1 MKRILYAITIMA
13 FLFCACSEDKKEPI
27 DVLEPDIYDIEK
39 EILELTGCK
48 PDDAKSIKSFKLF
61 KDNAGEKYL
70 YGSKLSDG
78 LESFWISKFSESGKQ
93 LWEVVHRSNL
103 VSNAYNP
110 VEISNGSLVVG
121 NAIKKS
127 DLDVVGLSPVII
139 NKDGN
144 ANYIKVFDD
153 NYIYSDVSVYEDFFF
168 TTVSRHEMDA
178 NKNAANRAAQI
189 SNNGEVIRLLPG
201 GTDQL
206 SFPKKDD
213 KYIWVSDSIYVT
225 INTNNVNKYTVLSS
239 SYSPIWS
246 FPVSLPDYNSCE
258 MNLTLKDT
266 ILVASYY
273 LDYADNVKDTI
284 SYNISPFTGKEVVEL
299 EDMFL
304 AEKSKT
310 VKKGDSFTIKLVFV
324 PENAGNINIVWES
337 SDQSVATVDRFGK
350 VTAQSAG
357 KCVIKARTEDGKF
370 ESTCDVTVLEPT
382 IEDFIRVGV
391 SGSIINV
398 DGLILSANII
408 ASFYNGSDKMVQV
421 DRVEIYDTMTNKVI
435 WQKENCGNVL
445 KEQSLEYKLMLNS
458 VYRPLL
464 IWHYTSEGKRY
475 EVECKM

>member
-246 FPVSLPDYNSCE
+246 FPVSLPDYNPA
-258 MNLTLKDT
+258 K
-266 ILVASYY
+266 
-273 LDYADNVKDTI
+273 
-284 SYNISPFTGKEVVEL
+284 
-299 EDMFL
+299 
-304 AEKSKT
+304 
-310 VKKGDSFTIKLVFV
+310 
-324 PENAGNINIVWES
+324 
-337 SDQSVATVDRFGK
+337 
-350 VTAQSAG
+350 
-357 KCVIKARTEDGKF
+357 
-370 ESTCDVTVLEPT
+370 
-382 IEDFIRVGV
+382 
-391 SGSIINV
+391 
-398 DGLILSANII
+398 
-408 ASFYNGSDKMVQV
+408 
-421 DRVEIYDTMTNKVI
+421 
-435 WQKENCGNVL
+435 
-445 KEQSLEYKLMLNS
+445 
-458 VYRPLL
+458 
-464 IWHYTSEGKRY
+464 
-475 EVECKM
+475 